1 MHKSKYTEINES
13 SISTRILSFIGLGDG
28 ESVRDIEHS
37 FYKNGIDSLDNKKHN
52 ESLTI
57 TLVNYRTDTNR
68 VIKITK
74 ERNDN

>member
-1 MHKSKYTEINES
+1 MNNTEINES
-13 SISTRILSFIGLGDG
+13 SISTRILSFIGLEDG

-37 FYKNGIDSLDNKKHN
+37 FYKNGIDSLDNKKYN

-57 TLVNYRTDTNR
+57 TLVNYRTDTNQI
-68 VIKITK
+68 IKITK